1 MRVLCV
7 DLMPGLEEAQRCLV
21 NACASLPSAGV
32 EVVAGVPYGPLFN
45 SLSSAGVPVFPVSPA
60 RAAKR
65 GWGVLPSADSL
76 RCTPSTVFQ
85 IMRVIKPDIVHANG
99 LQSFAASQH
108 AFCPVPLVWHVRDR
122 HLPIKA
128 AREASRMA
136 SRIFVS
142 SEEIDEYL
150 VEILSPRLLG
160 RIRVI
165 RDDEPRLMAP
175 VPQSGVPRSDHAG
188 AIRNRGAARPVCE
201 QLAREYRAL
210 LAATDPRHDA
220 DE

>member
-7 DLMPGLEEAQRCLV
+7 DLVPGLEEAQRSLV

-60 RAAKR
+60 RATKR

-76 RCTPSTVFQ
+76 RCTPSTVYQ
-85 IMRVIKPDIVHANG
+85 IMRVVKPDIVHANG
-99 LQSFAASQH
+99 LQAFAASQH
-108 AFCPVPLVWHVRDR
+108 AFCSTPLVWHVRDR
-122 HLPIKA
+122 RLPVKA

-165 RDDEPRLMAP
+165 RDGDPQRMAP
-175 VPQSGVPRSDHAG
+175 VPPSGVPRSDHAG
-188 AIRNRGAARPVCE
+188 TMRDREVARPVCE

-210 LAATDPRHDA
+210 LAATTQRHEA

>member
-1 MRVLCV
+1 
-7 DLMPGLEEAQRCLV
+7 MPGLEEAQRCLV

-45 SLSSAGVPVFPVSPA
+45 SLSSAGVTVFPVAPA

-76 RCTPSTVFQ
+76 QCTPSTVFQ
-85 IMRVIKPDIVHANG
+85 IMRVVKPDIVHANG

-108 AFCPVPLVWHVRDR
+108 AFCPTPLVWHVRDR
-122 HLPIKA
+122 HLPVKA

-150 VEILSPRLLG
+150 VEVLSPRLLG

-165 RDDEPRLMAP
+165 RDGDPQLTAPGPQSDVPRLK
-175 VPQSGVPRSDHAG
+175 HAG
-188 AIRNRGAARPVCE
+188 TMRNREPVRPVCE

-210 LAATDPRHDA
+210 LAASTQRHDA